1 MNHLSKTVI
10 AMLGA
15 LTLPMSANADST
27 PTVLTRVS
35 SSIGGSGGSGGSG
48 TYWSDMVFPV
58 YTTAQDGWG
67 WAGGAGGVQGN
78 LAITNTGG
86 YSTPSNEAF
95 HFDIGGTVDSL
106 NATYGAGNWT
116 VDNVTLS
123 FNSSY
128 ARQNNSRFGVG
139 SGTFDILWVEND
151 NWYQSAG
158 TPTDKQLNPIYA
170 SNQTGLNAW
179 AGTSSLLGSETFTR
193 VGTTGYVGLNYSL
206 SEQGSF
212 VQDILTA
219 SASGDKAVSLYLM
232 GTSDTLGM
240 IIFTGGQG
248 QSLPTLSFDVVSVVT
263 APVPE
268 PETYAMF
275 LAGLGL
281 MGAIARRRRQSV

>member
-1 MNHLSKTVI
+1 MNHVKKVVI
-10 AMLGA
+10 ATLGA
-15 LTLPMSANADST
+15 LILPMAAHADT
-27 PTVLTRVS
+27 TVLTHVS
-35 SSIGGSGGSGGSG
+35 SSIGGSGGAGGSG

-67 WAGGAGGVQGN
+67 WAGGAGGVQGS
-78 LAITNTGG
+78 LAINNTGG
-86 YSTPSNEAF
+86 FSTPSNEAF
-95 HFDIGGTVDSL
+95 HFDIGSTVDSL
-106 NATYGAGNWT
+106 NASYGAGNWT

-139 SGTFDILWVEND
+139 TGTFDILWVEND

-158 TPTDKQLNPIYA
+158 MPTDKQLNPIYA
-170 SNQTGLNAW
+170 SNQTDLDVW

-193 VGTTGYVGLNYSL
+193 VGTTGYVGLSYSL

-212 VQDILTA
+212 VQDILSA
-219 SASGDKAVSLYLM
+219 SASGDKAISLYLM

-248 QSLPTLSFDVVSVVT
+248 QALPTLSFDGVA

-281 MGAIARRRRQSV
+281 LGAVARRRRQSV